1 MIRPGVNKV
10 VPARSGFPRDD
21 RRRALL
27 RLGLLS
33 CLLNAPHPALAL
45 DDRDFCVLAQQLAIA
60 AEKDVGIWI
69 DRVTRSA
76 GMAVFCDRKTV
87 EFTRFTYA
95 PSSSMN
101 DAWKASKTADW
112 NATHCSSPV
121 WGEAIRGGW
130 KVVLSQTSADGGQ
143 VRITAQCGSRNSS
156 TRYPPLARR
165 G

>member
-1 MIRPGVNKV
+1 MIRLGVNKV
-10 VPARSGFPRDD
+10 VPAPSGFLRDD

-27 RLGLLS
+27 RLGVLACFLTG
-33 CLLNAPHPALAL
+33 PPPASAL

-60 AEKDVGIWI
+60 AEKDVGVWI

-76 GMAVFCDRKTV
+76 GMAVSCDRKTV

-101 DAWKASKTADW
+101 EAWKQSKAADW

-143 VRITAQCGSRNSS
+143 VTITAQCGK
-156 TRYPPLARR
+156 
-165 G
+165 